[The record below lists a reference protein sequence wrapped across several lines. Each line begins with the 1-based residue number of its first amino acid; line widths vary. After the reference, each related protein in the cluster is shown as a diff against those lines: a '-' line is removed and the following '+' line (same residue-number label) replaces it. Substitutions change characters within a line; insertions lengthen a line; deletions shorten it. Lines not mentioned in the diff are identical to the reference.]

1 MKAALTK
8 VWLTVVLFIGVLLSG
23 CAMPDFFSSA
33 GDADPPAELVDF
45 EPTLK
50 VKTLWSRSIGEGSA
64 EQRINLVPYVYQG
77 RVFVVDHIGEVQALD
92 VTSGE
97 AVWRVETDLAISAG
111 PGVGDGLVVLGT
123 RDAGVVALDETN
135 GEQLW
140 RARVSSEVLSVPKAA
155 EGIVVVQTIDGKV
168 AGLDALTGE
177 RRWLYQRSVP
187 VLTLRGSSSP
197 VIDGLQVI
205 TGFAS
210 GKLVALNLINGKLLW
225 EVSITAPTGRSELE
239 RMVDL
244 DGDPVI
250 RDGVVYVATFQGDLA
265 AITADTGV
273 VLWRRDVSSYAGM
286 SVDWRYVYLTDVEDS
301 VWAFDPG
308 NGSAVWRQKELHGRR
323 LTAPALLDDYI
334 LIGDFEGY
342 VHWLHAEDG
351 RMVARN
357 RVGDEAIRARPSVV
371 LDTAYVYNEEGEL
384 AALTA
389 AFTESEPVFETE
401 SETESGLEFGIEPEP
416 DSGFEFEPE
425 PDSGFRFESEL
436 ESEPEPER

>member
-1 MKAALTK
+1 MNAAVTNARLM
-8 VWLTVVLFIGVLLSG
+8 LVLLIGALLGG
-23 CAMPDFFSSA
+23 CAMPDFFSN
-33 GDADPPAELVDF
+33 ADDTNPPADLVDF
-45 EPTLK
+45 EPRLN
-50 VKTLWSRSIGEGSA
+50 VKTLWSRLIGEGSS
-64 EQRINLVPYVYQG
+64 EQRIKLEPYVYQG
-77 RVFVVDHIGEVQALD
+77 RVFVVDSIGEVQALD
-92 VTSGE
+92 AASGE
-97 AVWRVETDLAISAG
+97 ELWRAETALAISAG
-111 PGVGDGLVVLGT
+111 PGVGDGLVLLGT
-123 RDAGVVALDETN
+123 RDAEVVALDETS

-168 AGLDALTGE
+168 VGLDVLTGD

-187 VLTLRGSSSP
+187 VLTLRGTSSP

-225 EVSITAPTGRSELE
+225 EVSITTPTGRSELE

-250 RDGVVYVATFQGDLA
+250 RDGVIYVATFQGDLA

-273 VLWRRDVSSYAGM
+273 VLWRREVSSYAGI
-286 SVDWRYVYLTDVEDS
+286 SVDWRYIYLTDVQDS

-308 NGSAVWRQKELHGRR
+308 NGSAVWRQKKLHGRR
-323 LTAPALLDDYI
+323 LTAPVPLDDYI

-351 RMVARN
+351 SMVARN
-357 RVGDEAIRARPSVV
+357 RVGDEAIRARPRVV

-389 AFTESEPVFETE
+389 ATTRSEP
-401 SETESGLEFGIEPEP
+401 ESGLEFEAEPKPESELEFEPEP
-416 DSGFEFEPE
+416 ETESGFEFEF
-425 PDSGFRFESEL
+425 DSELEL
-436 ESEPEPER
+436 ESEPGLEP